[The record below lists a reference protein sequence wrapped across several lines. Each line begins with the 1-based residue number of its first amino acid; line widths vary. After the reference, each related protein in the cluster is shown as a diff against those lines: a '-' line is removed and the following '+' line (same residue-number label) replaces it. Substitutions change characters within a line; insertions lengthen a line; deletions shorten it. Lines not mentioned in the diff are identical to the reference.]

1 MEHIAIDLGGKESQI
16 CVRDADGTII
26 DERRCAT
33 TDLGSY
39 LAQRPP
45 SRVIVETC
53 AEAFRVADIAS
64 RAGHDPRVVA
74 ATLVRALGVG
84 ARRTKYDRRDARVL
98 SEVSTRV
105 EVPSVHIP
113 TAVSRDR
120 KSMCATRE
128 SLVRARTQVA
138 NCVHGWLRMQGSRLP
153 AGNIVNFAKRV
164 RTHVPTRPAHIE
176 RLLELLDELHE
187 RICAANTELRR
198 LAKRDPVCCR
208 LMTAPG
214 VGSTTAIRFVATLD
228 DATRFP
234 DAHHVASYLGLVP
247 GERSSG
253 AVQRRTGITKAGSP
267 ALRHCLVQ
275 AAWATKRMRVQ
286 GPLQQWGARIA
297 RRHGKQVAAVAV
309 ARKLSGILYAMWR
322 DGTPYQSGRAAKA
335 PIAPRSH
342 A

>member
-16 CVRDADGTII
+16 CVRGADGTIL
-26 DERRCAT
+26 DERRCPT
-33 TDLGSY
+33 PDLGSY

-53 AEAFRVADIAS
+53 AEAFRVADLA
-64 RAGHDPRVVA
+64 RNAGHDPRVVA
-74 ATLVRALGVG
+74 ATLVRTLGVG
-84 ARRTKYDRRDARVL
+84 ARRTKNDRRDARVL
-98 SEVSTRV
+98 SEVSTRI
-105 EVPSVHIP
+105 EVPSVHVP
-113 TAVSRDR
+113 TPVSRDR

-128 SLVRARTQVA
+128 SLVRTRTQLG
-138 NCVHGWLRMQGSRLP
+138 NSVHGWLRMQGIRLP
-153 AGNIVNFAKRV
+153 AGNIVNFTKRV
-164 RTHVPTRPAHIE
+164 RAQVACRPAHVD
-176 RLLELLDELHE
+176 RLLDLLDELHA

-198 LAKRDPVCCR
+198 LAKQDPVCRR

-228 DATRFP
+228 DVARFP
-234 DAHHVASYLGLVP
+234 DAHQVAAYLGLVP

-267 ALRHCLVQ
+267 GLRHCLVQ

-286 GPLQQWGARIA
+286 GPLQQWGARIG

-322 DGTPYQSGRAAKA
+322 DGTTYEAPRAAKA
-335 PIAPRSH
+335 PRPSPPR